1 MVGDEC
7 SSCDAVVYVT
17 DNSGYGKEGMWLEVA
32 ISLSRYQ
39 GNPIKLRK
47 SHAQAATPT
56 LYGKGHRDGC
66 VDVVSFEFKECIDIM
81 RAAITASY
89 DRAFA
94 KRKLEHKCYHRC
106 GERSDGGGVP
116 EIDVTGE

>member
-1 MVGDEC
+1 
-7 SSCDAVVYVT
+7 
-17 DNSGYGKEGMWLEVA
+17 MWLEVA

-39 GNPIKLRK
+39 KNPFELRK

-56 LYGKGHRDGC
+56 PYGKGHCDGC
-66 VDVVSFEFKECIDIM
+66 VDVVSFDFKEWNNIV

-106 GERSDGGGVP
+106 GEEVM
-116 EIDVTGE
+116 VVAYLKLT

>member
-1 MVGDEC
+1 MAGG
-7 SSCDAVVYVT
+7 CD
-17 DNSGYGKEGMWLEVA
+17 
-32 ISLSRYQ
+32 IPQSLSEK
-39 GNPIKLRK
+39 NPFKLRK

-56 LYGKGHRDGC
+56 PYGKGHRDGC
-66 VDVVSFEFKECIDIM
+66 VDVVSFEFKEWINIV

-106 GERSDGGGVP
+106 GEEVM
-116 EIDVTGE
+116 VVAYLKLT